1 MTTKTKR
8 KRTSSKDWPKEI
20 KHGRATVKV
29 YRRKMPN
36 GNWGFMVANYSSG
49 KRRWDSYPNE
59 AKAIE
64 AATLLARR
72 MSKQQVVAA
81 SMTNADAAAYAAAV
95 DTLEPFSV
103 SLPAAAETL
112 AKCLETAGDTSS
124 VLEAVNFW
132 ALRNKPRANL

>member
-8 KRTSSKDWPKEI
+8 KRASSKDWPREI

-36 GNWGFMVANYSSG
+36 GNWGFMIANYSSG

-64 AATLLARR
+64 AAALLARR
-72 MSKQQVVAA
+72 MSSQQVVAA
-81 SMTNADAAAYAAAV
+81 SMTNSEAAAYAAAV
-95 DTLEPFSV
+95 DTLEPYS
-103 SLPAAAETL
+103 
-112 AKCLETAGDTSS
+112 G
-124 VLEAVNFW
+124 
-132 ALRNKPRANL
+132 

>member
-1 MTTKTKR
+1 MQQSRMSTTVTR
-8 KRTSSKDWPKEI
+8 KRVSSKEWPRQI

-36 GNWGFMVANYSSG
+36 GNWGFMIANYSSG

-64 AATLLARR
+64 AAALLARR
-72 MSKQQVVAA
+72 MGSQQVVAA
-81 SMTNADAAAYAAAV
+81 SMTNSEAAAYAAAV
-95 DTLEPFSV
+95 DTLEPYSV

-112 AKCLETAGDTSS
+112 A
-124 VLEAVNFW
+124 
-132 ALRNKPRANL
+132 